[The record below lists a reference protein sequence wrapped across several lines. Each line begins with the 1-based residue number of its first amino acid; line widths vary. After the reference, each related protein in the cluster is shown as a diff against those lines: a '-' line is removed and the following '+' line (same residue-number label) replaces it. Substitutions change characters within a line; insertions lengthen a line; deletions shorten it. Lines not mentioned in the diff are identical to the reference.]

1 MDVNMGQE
9 TSQDRVAVIPCQVLS
24 APPGK
29 IAMAKGTAYIWLR
42 HEGMPAVCFSSREI
56 YLPTW
61 IQRTNTPIMGLN
73 VVYGAAPLILN
84 RKHIFGHV

>member
-1 MDVNMGQE
+1 MGQE

-42 HEGMPAVCFSSREI
+42 HEGMPAVCSSLREI
-56 YLPTW
+56 YLPT
-61 IQRTNTPIMGLN
+61 
-73 VVYGAAPLILN
+73 
-84 RKHIFGHV
+84 